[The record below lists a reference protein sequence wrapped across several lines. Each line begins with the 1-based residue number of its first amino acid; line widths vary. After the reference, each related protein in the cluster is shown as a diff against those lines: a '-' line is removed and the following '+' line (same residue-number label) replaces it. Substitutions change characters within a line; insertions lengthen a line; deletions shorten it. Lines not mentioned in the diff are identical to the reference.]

1 MEKSYEELQEE
12 LDDLMEKI
20 DESMTM
26 TRKQQKDLD
35 KMEKA
40 MMNESKP
47 MKLESRKAEFTEKG
61 QYKTEFDEMTK
72 NALINAQKNIIVLRK
87 QTENAYQEML
97 METVRKQNFIKDKL
111 KSMKERDLTSEKLEL
126 VEESA
131 RKALEKTNE
140 EMFEFQKQHFEQR
153 ATLNNYEDSIKKYAR
168 EIGVEKELNEIN
180 PKQVIEEFNE
190 AKNKAEKPEQDKPE
204 QDKPEQDKPEQD
216 KPEQDKPEQDKPE
229 QDKPE
234 QDKPEQD
241 KPEQD
246 KPEQDKP
253 EQDKPEQDKPEQDKP
268 EQDKPEQDKP
278 ETEKPASGNPVPGTP
293 TPGNSGPN
301 GIEEIVLE
309 NNAEEFSRN
318 CSLEEFKKEIFE
330 DVDFVKAIFETAPQ
344 EKKDAIIKGMYEHP
358 KMDRRL
364 LYRITHDKNATPEKF
379 KAYTD
384 IVATN
389 GELKRFSE
397 KEVEELNKQL
407 PLVTYDLK
415 KRNGVKFAERYDN
428 YQDALKTQELFEK
441 MGFEDKVEVK
451 VGWLDKALFGLK
463 TKWDKF
469 IENRDKDLLLTDGS
483 ERENTEPENTETSSL
498 RDEIKVKA
506 NPEPQKSEPAP
517 VEAKEQEN
525 EER

>member
-72 NALINAQKNIIVLRK
+72 NALINAQKNIIVLRE
-87 QTENAYQEML
+87 QTEKAYQDML
-97 METVRKQNFIKDKL
+97 MKTVRKQKAIEEKL
-111 KSMKERDLTSEKLEL
+111 ESMRDRDLTPEKLEL
-126 VEESA
+126 VENSA
-131 RKALEKTNE
+131 RKAREAVNT
-140 EMFEFQKQHFEQR
+140 EMFEFQKKHFEQR
-153 ATLNNYEDSIKKYAR
+153 ATLDNYEYSIKKYAL
-168 EIGVEKELNEIN
+168 ELGVEKELNEIN

-190 AKNKAEKPEQDKPE
+190 TKSKAEKAEPEKPEQDKPE
-204 QDKPEQDKPEQD
+204 QDKPEQDKPEQN
-216 KPEQDKPEQDKPE
+216 
-229 QDKPE
+229 
-234 QDKPEQD
+234 
-241 KPEQD
+241 
-246 KPEQDKP
+246 
-253 EQDKPEQDKPEQDKP
+253 KPEQDKPEQDKP

-278 ETEKPASGNPVPGTP
+278 ETEKPASGNPVPGAP
-293 TPGNSGPN
+293 TPGKTGAN

-330 DVDFVKAIFETAPQ
+330 DVDFVKAIFETEEATPE
-344 EKKDAIIKGMYEHP
+344 EKDEVIEAMYEHP

-364 LYRITHDKNATPEKF
+364 LYKLTHDKNANPKQL
-379 KAYTD
+379 KAYLD
-384 IVATN
+384 MVSSN
-389 GELKRFSE
+389 GELKHFSD
-397 KEVEELNKQL
+397 KEVEEIRKQL
-407 PLVTYDLK
+407 PIVVYDLK
-415 KRNGVKFAERYDN
+415 KRNHVKFSERYDN

-441 MGFEDKVEVK
+441 MGFEDKVEVN
-451 VGWLDKALFGLK
+451 VGWFDKALFGLK
-463 TKWDKF
+463 TKWDRF
-469 IENRDKDLLLTDGS
+469 IENRDKNLLLSDGS
-483 ERENTEPENTETSSL
+483 EKENTEPENTETSSL

>member
-47 MKLESRKAEFTEKG
+47 MKLESRKVEFTEKG

-72 NALINAQKNIIVLRK
+72 NALINAQKNIIVLRE
-87 QTENAYQEML
+87 QTEKAYQDML
-97 METVRKQNFIKDKL
+97 MKTVRKQKAIEEKL
-111 KSMKERDLTSEKLEL
+111 ESMRDRDLTPEKLEL
-126 VEESA
+126 VENSA
-131 RKALEKTNE
+131 RKAREAVNT
-140 EMFEFQKQHFEQR
+140 EMFEFQKKHFEQR
-153 ATLNNYEDSIKKYAR
+153 ATLDNYEDSIKKYAL
-168 EIGVEKELNEIN
+168 ELGVEKELNEIN

-190 AKNKAEKPEQDKPE
+190 TKNKDEKPETEKT
-204 QDKPEQDKPEQD
+204 
-216 KPEQDKPEQDKPE
+216 
-229 QDKPE
+229 
-234 QDKPEQD
+234 
-241 KPEQD
+241 
-246 KPEQDKP
+246 
-253 EQDKPEQDKPEQDKP
+253 

-278 ETEKPASGNPVPGTP
+278 ETEKPASGNPVPGAP
-293 TPGNSGPN
+293 TPGKTGANE
-301 GIEEIVLE
+301 IEEIVLE

-330 DVDFVKAIFETAPQ
+330 DVDFVKAIFETEEATPE
-344 EKKDAIIKGMYEHP
+344 EKDEVIEAMYEHP

-364 LYRITHDKNATPEKF
+364 LYKLTHDKNANPKQL
-379 KAYTD
+379 KAYLD
-384 IVATN
+384 MVSSN
-389 GELKRFSE
+389 GELKHFSD
-397 KEVEELNKQL
+397 KEVEEIRKQL
-407 PLVTYDLK
+407 PIVVYDLK
-415 KRNGVKFAERYDN
+415 KRNHVKFSERYDN

-441 MGFEDKVEVK
+441 MGFEDKVEVN
-451 VGWLDKALFGLK
+451 VGWFDKALFGLK
-463 TKWDKF
+463 TKWDRF
-469 IENRDKDLLLTDGS
+469 IENRDKNLLLSDGS
-483 ERENTEPENTETSSL
+483 EKENTEPENTETSSL

>member
-47 MKLESRKAEFTEKG
+47 MKLESRKVEFTEKG

-72 NALINAQKNIIVLRK
+72 NALINAQKNIIVLRE
-87 QTENAYQEML
+87 QTEKAYQDML
-97 METVRKQNFIKDKL
+97 MKTVRKQKAIEEKL
-111 KSMKERDLTSEKLEL
+111 ESMRDRDLTPEKLEL
-126 VEESA
+126 VENSA
-131 RKALEKTNE
+131 RKAREAVNT
-140 EMFEFQKQHFEQR
+140 EMFEFQKKHFEQR
-153 ATLNNYEDSIKKYAR
+153 ATLDNYEDSIKKYAL
-168 EIGVEKELNEIN
+168 ELGVEKELNEIN

-190 AKNKAEKPEQDKPE
+190 TKNKAEKPETEKAETEKTEQDKPE

-216 KPEQDKPEQDKPE
+216 KPEQDKPEQN
-229 QDKPE
+229 
-234 QDKPEQD
+234 
-241 KPEQD
+241 
-246 KPEQDKP
+246 
-253 EQDKPEQDKPEQDKP
+253 KP

-278 ETEKPASGNPVPGTP
+278 ETEKPASGNPVPGAP
-293 TPGNSGPN
+293 TPGKTGANE
-301 GIEEIVLE
+301 IEEIVLE
-309 NNAEEFSRN
+309 NNA
-318 CSLEEFKKEIFE
+318 EEFKKEIFE
-330 DVDFVKAIFETAPQ
+330 DVDFVKAIFETEEATPE
-344 EKKDAIIKGMYEHP
+344 EKDEVIEAMYEHP

-364 LYRITHDKNATPEKF
+364 LYKLTHDKNANPKQL
-379 KAYTD
+379 KAYLD
-384 IVATN
+384 MVSSN
-389 GELKRFSE
+389 GELKHFSD
-397 KEVEELNKQL
+397 KEVEEIRKQL
-407 PLVTYDLK
+407 PIVVYDLK
-415 KRNGVKFAERYDN
+415 KRNHVKFSERYDN

-441 MGFEDKVEVK
+441 MGFEDKVEVN
-451 VGWLDKALFGLK
+451 VGWFDKALFGLK
-463 TKWDKF
+463 TKWDRF
-469 IENRDKDLLLTDGS
+469 IENRDKNLLLSDGS
-483 ERENTEPENTETSSL
+483 EKENTEPENTETSSL

>member
-72 NALINAQKNIIVLRK
+72 NALINAQKNIIVLRE
-87 QTENAYQEML
+87 QTEKAYQDML
-97 METVRKQNFIKDKL
+97 MKTVRKQKAIEEKL
-111 KSMKERDLTSEKLEL
+111 ESMRDRDLTPEKLEL
-126 VEESA
+126 VENSA
-131 RKALEKTNE
+131 RKAREAVNT
-140 EMFEFQKQHFEQR
+140 EMFEFQKKHFEQR
-153 ATLNNYEDSIKKYAR
+153 ATLDNYEDSIKKYAL
-168 EIGVEKELNEIN
+168 ELGVEKELNEIN

-190 AKNKAEKPEQDKPE
+190 TKNKAEKPETEKAETAKTEQDKPE
-204 QDKPEQDKPEQD
+204 QDKPEQDKPEQN
-216 KPEQDKPEQDKPE
+216 
-229 QDKPE
+229 
-234 QDKPEQD
+234 
-241 KPEQD
+241 
-246 KPEQDKP
+246 
-253 EQDKPEQDKPEQDKP
+253 
-268 EQDKPEQDKP
+268 KPEQDKP
-278 ETEKPASGNPVPGTP
+278 ETEKPASGNPVPGAP
-293 TPGNSGPN
+293 TPGKTEAN

-330 DVDFVKAIFETAPQ
+330 DVDFVKAIFETEEATPE
-344 EKKDAIIKGMYEHP
+344 EKDEVIEAMYEHP

-364 LYRITHDKNATPEKF
+364 LYKLTHDKNANPKQL
-379 KAYTD
+379 KAYLD
-384 IVATN
+384 MVSSN
-389 GELKRFSE
+389 GELKRFSD
-397 KEVEELNKQL
+397 KEVEEIRKQL
-407 PLVTYDLK
+407 PIVVYDLK
-415 KRNGVKFAERYDN
+415 KRNHVKFSERYDN

-441 MGFEDKVEVK
+441 MGFEDKVEVN
-451 VGWLDKALFGLK
+451 VGWFDKALFGLK
-463 TKWDKF
+463 TKWDRF
-469 IENRDKDLLLTDGS
+469 IENRDKNLLLSDGS
-483 ERENTEPENTETSSL
+483 EKENTAPENTETSSL

>member
-40 MMNESKP
+40 MMNEAKP
-47 MKLESRKAEFTEKG
+47 MKLESKKAEFTEKG

-72 NALINAQKNIIVLRK
+72 NALINAQKNIIVLRE
-87 QTENAYQEML
+87 QTEKAYQDML
-97 METVRKQNFIKDKL
+97 MKTVRKQKAIEEKL
-111 KSMKERDLTSEKLEL
+111 ESMRDRDLTPEKLEL
-126 VEESA
+126 VENSA
-131 RKALEKTNE
+131 RKAREAVNT
-140 EMFEFQKQHFEQR
+140 EMFEFQKKHFEQR
-153 ATLNNYEDSIKKYAR
+153 ATLDNYEDSIKKYAL
-168 EIGVEKELNEIN
+168 ELGVEKELNEIN

-190 AKNKAEKPEQDKPE
+190 TKNKAEKPETEKAE
-204 QDKPEQDKPEQD
+204 TAKT
-216 KPEQDKPEQDKPE
+216 
-229 QDKPE
+229 
-234 QDKPEQD
+234 
-241 KPEQD
+241 
-246 KPEQDKP
+246 EQDKP

-278 ETEKPASGNPVPGTP
+278 ETEKPASGNPVPGAP
-293 TPGNSGPN
+293 TPGKTGAN

-330 DVDFVKAIFETAPQ
+330 DVDFVKAIFETEEATPE
-344 EKKDAIIKGMYEHP
+344 EKDEVIEAMYEHP

-364 LYRITHDKNATPEKF
+364 LYKLTHDKNANPKQL
-379 KAYTD
+379 KAYLD
-384 IVATN
+384 MVSSN
-389 GELKRFSE
+389 GELKRFSD
-397 KEVEELNKQL
+397 KEVEEIRKQL
-407 PLVTYDLK
+407 PIVVYNLK
-415 KRNGVKFAERYDN
+415 KRNHVKFSERYDN

-441 MGFEDKVEVK
+441 MGFEDKVEVN
-451 VGWLDKALFGLK
+451 VGWFDKALFGLK
-463 TKWDKF
+463 TKWDRF
-469 IENRDKDLLLTDGS
+469 IENRDKNLLLSDGS
-483 ERENTEPENTETSSL
+483 EKENTEPENTETSSL

>member
-72 NALINAQKNIIVLRK
+72 NALINAQKNIMVLRE
-87 QTENAYQEML
+87 QTEKAYQDML
-97 METVRKQNFIKDKL
+97 MKTVRKQKAIEEKL
-111 KSMKERDLTSEKLEL
+111 ESMRDRDLTPEKLEL
-126 VEESA
+126 VENSA
-131 RKALEKTNE
+131 RKAREAVNT
-140 EMFEFQKQHFEQR
+140 EMFEFQKKHFEQR
-153 ATLNNYEDSIKKYAR
+153 ATLDNYEDSIKKYAL
-168 EIGVEKELNEIN
+168 ELGVEKELNEIN

-190 AKNKAEKPEQDKPE
+190 TKNKAEKPETEKAETAKTEQDKPE
-204 QDKPEQDKPEQD
+204 QDKPEQN
-216 KPEQDKPEQDKPE
+216 
-229 QDKPE
+229 
-234 QDKPEQD
+234 
-241 KPEQD
+241 
-246 KPEQDKP
+246 
-253 EQDKPEQDKPEQDKP
+253 KPEQDKPEQDKP

-278 ETEKPASGNPVPGTP
+278 ETEKPASGNPVPGAP
-293 TPGNSGPN
+293 TPGKTGAN

-330 DVDFVKAIFETAPQ
+330 DVDFVKAIFETEEATPE
-344 EKKDAIIKGMYEHP
+344 EKDEVIEAMYEHP

-364 LYRITHDKNATPEKF
+364 LYKLTHDKNANPKQL
-379 KAYTD
+379 KAYLD
-384 IVATN
+384 MVSSN
-389 GELKRFSE
+389 GELKHFSD
-397 KEVEELNKQL
+397 KEVEEIRKQL
-407 PLVTYDLK
+407 PIVVYDLK
-415 KRNGVKFAERYDN
+415 KRNHVKFSERYDN

-441 MGFEDKVEVK
+441 MGFEDKVEVN
-451 VGWLDKALFGLK
+451 VGWFDKALFGLK
-463 TKWDKF
+463 TKWDRF
-469 IENRDKDLLLTDGS
+469 IENRDKNLLLSDGS
-483 ERENTEPENTETSSL
+483 EKENTEPENTETSSL

>member
-40 MMNESKP
+40 KMNESKP
-47 MKLESRKAEFTEKG
+47 MKLESRKVEFTEKG

-72 NALINAQKNIIVLRK
+72 NALINAQKNIIVLRE
-87 QTENAYQEML
+87 QTEKAYQDML
-97 METVRKQNFIKDKL
+97 MKTVRKQKAIEEKL
-111 KSMKERDLTSEKLEL
+111 ESMRDRDLTPEKLEL
-126 VEESA
+126 VENSA
-131 RKALEKTNE
+131 RKAREAVNT
-140 EMFEFQKQHFEQR
+140 EMFEFQKKHFEQR
-153 ATLNNYEDSIKKYAR
+153 ATLDNYEDSIKKYAL
-168 EIGVEKELNEIN
+168 ELGVEKELNEIN

-190 AKNKAEKPEQDKPE
+190 TKNKAEKPETEKAETEKTEQDKPE

-216 KPEQDKPEQDKPE
+216 KPEQN
-229 QDKPE
+229 
-234 QDKPEQD
+234 
-241 KPEQD
+241 
-246 KPEQDKP
+246 
-253 EQDKPEQDKPEQDKP
+253 KP

-278 ETEKPASGNPVPGTP
+278 ETEKPASGNPVPGAP
-293 TPGNSGPN
+293 TPGKTGANE
-301 GIEEIVLE
+301 IEEIVLE

-330 DVDFVKAIFETAPQ
+330 DVDFVKAIFETEEATPE
-344 EKKDAIIKGMYEHP
+344 EKDEVIEAMYEHP

-364 LYRITHDKNATPEKF
+364 LYKLTHDKNANPKQL
-379 KAYTD
+379 KAYLD
-384 IVATN
+384 MVSSN
-389 GELKRFSE
+389 GELKHFSD
-397 KEVEELNKQL
+397 KEVEEIRKQL
-407 PLVTYDLK
+407 PIVVYDLK
-415 KRNGVKFAERYDN
+415 RRNHVKFSERYDN

-441 MGFEDKVEVK
+441 MGFEDKVEVN
-451 VGWLDKALFGLK
+451 VGWFDKALFGLK
-463 TKWDKF
+463 TKWDRF
-469 IENRDKDLLLTDGS
+469 IENRDKNLLLSDGS
-483 ERENTEPENTETSSL
+483 EKENTEPENTETSSL

>member
-72 NALINAQKNIIVLRK
+72 NALINAQKNIIVLRE
-87 QTENAYQEML
+87 QTEKAYQDML
-97 METVRKQNFIKDKL
+97 MKTVRKQKAIEEKL
-111 KSMKERDLTSEKLEL
+111 ESMRDRDLTPEKLEL
-126 VEESA
+126 VENSA
-131 RKALEKTNE
+131 RKAREAVNT
-140 EMFEFQKQHFEQR
+140 EMFEFQKKHFEQR
-153 ATLNNYEDSIKKYAR
+153 ATLDNYEDSIKKYAL
-168 EIGVEKELNEIN
+168 ELGVEKELNEIN

-190 AKNKAEKPEQDKPE
+190 TKNKAEKAEPEKPEQDKPE
-204 QDKPEQDKPEQD
+204 QN
-216 KPEQDKPEQDKPE
+216 
-229 QDKPE
+229 
-234 QDKPEQD
+234 
-241 KPEQD
+241 
-246 KPEQDKP
+246 KP

-278 ETEKPASGNPVPGTP
+278 ETEKPETEKPASGNPVPGAP
-293 TPGNSGPN
+293 TPGKTGAN

-330 DVDFVKAIFETAPQ
+330 DVDFVKAIFETEEATPE
-344 EKKDAIIKGMYEHP
+344 EKDEVIEAMYEHP

-364 LYRITHDKNATPEKF
+364 LYKLTHDKNANPKQL
-379 KAYTD
+379 KAYLD
-384 IVATN
+384 MVSSN
-389 GELKRFSE
+389 GELKHFSD
-397 KEVEELNKQL
+397 KEVEEIRKQL
-407 PLVTYDLK
+407 PIVVYDLK
-415 KRNGVKFAERYDN
+415 KRNHVKFSERYDN

-441 MGFEDKVEVK
+441 MGFEDKVEVN
-451 VGWLDKALFGLK
+451 VGWFDKALFGLK
-463 TKWDKF
+463 TKWDRF
-469 IENRDKDLLLTDGS
+469 IENRDKNLLLSDGS
-483 ERENTEPENTETSSL
+483 EKENTEPENTETSSL

>member
-111 KSMKERDLTSEKLEL
+111 KSMKKRDLTSEKLEL

-140 EMFEFQKQHFEQR
+140 EMFEFQKKHFEQR
-153 ATLNNYEDSIKKYAR
+153 ATLDNYEDSIKKYAR

-234 QDKPEQD
+234 T
-241 KPEQD
+241 
-246 KPEQDKP
+246 
-253 EQDKPEQDKPEQDKP
+253 DKP

-278 ETEKPASGNPVPGTP
+278 ETEKPASGNPVPGAP
-293 TPGNSGPN
+293 TPGNSGSN
-301 GIEEIVLE
+301 RIEEIVLE
-309 NNAEEFSRN
+309 NNAKEFSRN
-318 CSLEEFKKEIFE
+318 CTLEEFKKEIFE
-330 DVDFVKAIFETAPQ
+330 NVGFVKAIFEEVSQ
-344 EKKDAIIKGMYEHP
+344 EKRDKVIKDMYEHP

-364 LYRITHDKNATPEKF
+364 LYKLTHDKNATPEKF

-389 GELKRFSE
+389 GELKRFTDE
-397 KEVEELNKQL
+397 DVEAMRKQL
-407 PLVTYDLK
+407 PKVVYDLK
-415 KRNGVKFAERYDN
+415 KRNHVKFSERYDN

-441 MGFEDKVEVK
+441 MGFEDKVEVN
-451 VGWLDKALFGLK
+451 VGWFDKALFGLK
-463 TKWDKF
+463 TKWDRF
-469 IENRDKDLLLTDGS
+469 IENRDKNLLLSDGS
-483 ERENTEPENTETSSL
+483 EKENTEPENTETSSL

>member
-72 NALINAQKNIIVLRK
+72 NALINAQKNIIVLRE
-87 QTENAYQEML
+87 QTEKAYQDML
-97 METVRKQNFIKDKL
+97 MKTVRKQKAIEEKL
-111 KSMKERDLTSEKLEL
+111 ESMRDRDLTPEKLEL
-126 VEESA
+126 VENSA
-131 RKALEKTNE
+131 RKAREAVNT
-140 EMFEFQKQHFEQR
+140 EMFEFQKKHFEQR
-153 ATLNNYEDSIKKYAR
+153 ATLDNYEDSIKKYAL
-168 EIGVEKELNEIN
+168 ELGVEKELNEIN

-190 AKNKAEKPEQDKPE
+190 TKNKAEKPETEKAETAKPE
-204 QDKPEQDKPEQD
+204 QDKPEAEKPA
-216 KPEQDKPEQDKPE
+216 P
-229 QDKPE
+229 
-234 QDKPEQD
+234 
-241 KPEQD
+241 
-246 KPEQDKP
+246 
-253 EQDKPEQDKPEQDKP
+253 
-268 EQDKPEQDKP
+268 
-278 ETEKPASGNPVPGTP
+278 EKPASGNPAPGNPAPGNPVPGNP
-293 TPGNSGPN
+293 APGNPAPGNPEPGNPEPGNPGAN

-330 DVDFVKAIFETAPQ
+330 DVDFVKAIFETEEATPE
-344 EKKDAIIKGMYEHP
+344 EKDEVIEAMYEHP

-364 LYRITHDKNATPEKF
+364 LYKLTHDKNANPKQL
-379 KAYTD
+379 KAYLD
-384 IVATN
+384 MVSSN
-389 GELKRFSE
+389 GELKRFSD
-397 KEVEELNKQL
+397 KEVEEIRKQL
-407 PLVTYDLK
+407 PIVVYDLK
-415 KRNGVKFAERYDN
+415 KRNHVKFSERYDN

-441 MGFEDKVEVK
+441 MGFEDKVEVN
-451 VGWLDKALFGLK
+451 VGWFDKALFGLK
-463 TKWDKF
+463 TKWDRF
-469 IENRDKDLLLTDGS
+469 IENRDKNLLLSDGS
-483 ERENTEPENTETSSL
+483 EKENTEPENTETSSL

>member
-72 NALINAQKNIIVLRK
+72 NALINAQKNIIVLRE
-87 QTENAYQEML
+87 QTEKAYQDML
-97 METVRKQNFIKDKL
+97 MKTVRKQKAIEEKL
-111 KSMKERDLTSEKLEL
+111 ESMRDRDLTPEKLEL
-126 VEESA
+126 VENSA
-131 RKALEKTNE
+131 RKAREAVNT
-140 EMFEFQKQHFEQR
+140 EMFEFQKKHFEQR
-153 ATLNNYEDSIKKYAR
+153 ATLDNYEDSIKKYAL
-168 EIGVEKELNEIN
+168 ELGVEKELNEIN

-190 AKNKAEKPEQDKPE
+190 TKNKAEKAEPEKPEQDKPE

-216 KPEQDKPEQDKPE
+216 KPEQDKPEQN
-229 QDKPE
+229 
-234 QDKPEQD
+234 
-241 KPEQD
+241 
-246 KPEQDKP
+246 
-253 EQDKPEQDKPEQDKP
+253 KP

-278 ETEKPASGNPVPGTP
+278 ETEKPASGNPVPGAP
-293 TPGNSGPN
+293 TPGKTGAN

-330 DVDFVKAIFETAPQ
+330 DVDFVKAIFETEEATPE
-344 EKKDAIIKGMYEHP
+344 EKDEVIEAMYEHP

-364 LYRITHDKNATPEKF
+364 LYKLTHDKNANPKQL
-379 KAYTD
+379 KAYLD
-384 IVATN
+384 MVSSN
-389 GELKRFSE
+389 GELKRFSD
-397 KEVEELNKQL
+397 KEVEEIRKQL
-407 PLVTYDLK
+407 PIVVYDLK
-415 KRNGVKFAERYDN
+415 KRNHVKFSERYDN

-441 MGFEDKVEVK
+441 MGFEDKVEVN
-451 VGWLDKALFGLK
+451 VGWFDKALFGLK
-463 TKWDKF
+463 TKWDRF
-469 IENRDKDLLLTDGS
+469 IENRDKNLLLSDGS
-483 ERENTEPENTETSSL
+483 EKENTAPENTETSSL
-498 RDEIKVKA
+498 RDKVKVKT
-506 NPEPQKSEPAP
+506 NPEPQKSEQAP
-517 VEAKEQEN
+517 VEAKEQKS

>member
-47 MKLESRKAEFTEKG
+47 MKLESRKVEFTEKG

-72 NALINAQKNIIVLRK
+72 NALINAQKNIIVLRE
-87 QTENAYQEML
+87 QTEKAYQDML
-97 METVRKQNFIKDKL
+97 MKTVRKQKAIEEKL
-111 KSMKERDLTSEKLEL
+111 ESMRDRDLTPEKLEL
-126 VEESA
+126 VENSA
-131 RKALEKTNE
+131 RKAREAVNT
-140 EMFEFQKQHFEQR
+140 EMFEFQKKHFEQR
-153 ATLNNYEDSIKKYAR
+153 ATLDNYEDSIKKYAL
-168 EIGVEKELNEIN
+168 ELGVEKELNEIN

-190 AKNKAEKPEQDKPE
+190 TKNKAEKPETEKAETEKTEQDKPE
-204 QDKPEQDKPEQD
+204 QDKPEQDKPEQN
-216 KPEQDKPEQDKPE
+216 
-229 QDKPE
+229 
-234 QDKPEQD
+234 
-241 KPEQD
+241 
-246 KPEQDKP
+246 
-253 EQDKPEQDKPEQDKP
+253 KPEQDKP

-278 ETEKPASGNPVPGTP
+278 ETEKPASENPVPGAP
-293 TPGNSGPN
+293 TPGKTGAN

-330 DVDFVKAIFETAPQ
+330 DVDFVKAIFETEEATPE
-344 EKKDAIIKGMYEHP
+344 EKDEVIEAMYEHP

-364 LYRITHDKNATPEKF
+364 LYKLTHDKNANPKQL
-379 KAYTD
+379 KAYLD
-384 IVATN
+384 MVSSN
-389 GELKRFSE
+389 GELKHFSD
-397 KEVEELNKQL
+397 KEVEEIRKQL
-407 PLVTYDLK
+407 PIVVYDLK
-415 KRNGVKFAERYDN
+415 KRNHVKFSERYDN

-441 MGFEDKVEVK
+441 MGFEDKVEVN
-451 VGWLDKALFGLK
+451 VGWFDKALFGLK
-463 TKWDKF
+463 TKWDRF
-469 IENRDKDLLLTDGS
+469 IENRDKNLLLSDGS
-483 ERENTEPENTETSSL
+483 EKENTEPENTETSSL

>member
-72 NALINAQKNIIVLRK
+72 NALINAQKNIIVLRE
-87 QTENAYQEML
+87 QTEKAYQDML
-97 METVRKQNFIKDKL
+97 MKTVRKQKAIEEKL
-111 KSMKERDLTSEKLEL
+111 ESMRDRDLTPEKLEL
-126 VEESA
+126 VENSA
-131 RKALEKTNE
+131 RKAREAVNT
-140 EMFEFQKQHFEQR
+140 EMFEFQKKHFEQR
-153 ATLNNYEDSIKKYAR
+153 ATLDNYEDSIKKYAL
-168 EIGVEKELNEIN
+168 ELGVEKELNEIN

-190 AKNKAEKPEQDKPE
+190 TKNKAEKPETEKAETEKTEQDKPE

-216 KPEQDKPEQDKPE
+216 KPEQN
-229 QDKPE
+229 
-234 QDKPEQD
+234 
-241 KPEQD
+241 
-246 KPEQDKP
+246 
-253 EQDKPEQDKPEQDKP
+253 KP

-278 ETEKPASGNPVPGTP
+278 ETEKPASGNPVPGAP
-293 TPGNSGPN
+293 TPGKTGAN

-330 DVDFVKAIFETAPQ
+330 DVDFVKAIFETEEATPE
-344 EKKDAIIKGMYEHP
+344 EKDEVIEAMYEHP

-364 LYRITHDKNATPEKF
+364 LYKLTHDKNANPKQL
-379 KAYTD
+379 KAYLD
-384 IVATN
+384 MVSSN
-389 GELKRFSE
+389 GELKHFSD
-397 KEVEELNKQL
+397 KEVEEIRKQL
-407 PLVTYDLK
+407 PIVVYDLK
-415 KRNGVKFAERYDN
+415 KRNHVKFSERYDN

-441 MGFEDKVEVK
+441 MGFEDKVEVN
-451 VGWLDKALFGLK
+451 VGWFDKALFGLK
-463 TKWDKF
+463 TKWDRF
-469 IENRDKDLLLTDGS
+469 IENRDKNLLLSDGS
-483 ERENTEPENTETSSL
+483 EKENTEPENTETSSL

>member
-40 MMNESKP
+40 MMNEAKP
-47 MKLESRKAEFTEKG
+47 MKLESKKAEFTEKG

-72 NALINAQKNIIVLRK
+72 NALINAQKNIIVLRE
-87 QTENAYQEML
+87 QTEKAYQDML
-97 METVRKQNFIKDKL
+97 MKTVRKQKAIEEKL
-111 KSMKERDLTSEKLEL
+111 ESMRDRDLTPEKLEL
-126 VEESA
+126 VENSA
-131 RKALEKTNE
+131 RKAREAVNT
-140 EMFEFQKQHFEQR
+140 EMFEFQKKHFEQR
-153 ATLNNYEDSIKKYAR
+153 ATLDNYEDSIKKYAL
-168 EIGVEKELNEIN
+168 ELGVEKELNEIN

-190 AKNKAEKPEQDKPE
+190 TKNKAEKPETEKAE
-204 QDKPEQDKPEQD
+204 TAKT
-216 KPEQDKPEQDKPE
+216 
-229 QDKPE
+229 
-234 QDKPEQD
+234 
-241 KPEQD
+241 
-246 KPEQDKP
+246 

-278 ETEKPASGNPVPGTP
+278 ETEKPASGNPVPGAP
-293 TPGNSGPN
+293 TPGKTGAN

-330 DVDFVKAIFETAPQ
+330 DVDFVKAIFETEEATPE
-344 EKKDAIIKGMYEHP
+344 EKDEVIEAMYEHP

-364 LYRITHDKNATPEKF
+364 LYKLTHDKNANPKQL
-379 KAYTD
+379 KAYLD
-384 IVATN
+384 MVSSN
-389 GELKRFSE
+389 GELKRFSD
-397 KEVEELNKQL
+397 KEVEEIRKQL
-407 PLVTYDLK
+407 PIVVYDLK
-415 KRNGVKFAERYDN
+415 KRNHVKFSERYDN

-441 MGFEDKVEVK
+441 MGFEDKVEVN
-451 VGWLDKALFGLK
+451 VGWFDKALFGLK
-463 TKWDKF
+463 TKWDRF
-469 IENRDKDLLLTDGS
+469 IENRDKNLLLSDGS
-483 ERENTEPENTETSSL
+483 EKENTAPENTETSSL
-498 RDEIKVKA
+498 RDKVKVKT

-517 VEAKEQEN
+517 VEAKEQKS

>member
-72 NALINAQKNIIVLRK
+72 NALINAQKNIIVLRE
-87 QTENAYQEML
+87 QTEKAYQDML
-97 METVRKQNFIKDKL
+97 MKTVRKQKAIEEKL
-111 KSMKERDLTSEKLEL
+111 ESMRDRDLTPEKLEL
-126 VEESA
+126 VENSA
-131 RKALEKTNE
+131 RKAREAVNT
-140 EMFEFQKQHFEQR
+140 EMFEFQKKHFEQR
-153 ATLNNYEDSIKKYAR
+153 ATLDNYEDSIKKYAL
-168 EIGVEKELNEIN
+168 ELGVEKELNEIN

-190 AKNKAEKPEQDKPE
+190 TKNKAEKPETEKTEQDKPE

-216 KPEQDKPEQDKPE
+216 KPEQDKPK
-229 QDKPE
+229 
-234 QDKPEQD
+234 
-241 KPEQD
+241 
-246 KPEQDKP
+246 
-253 EQDKPEQDKPEQDKP
+253 
-268 EQDKPEQDKP
+268 QDKPEQDKP
-278 ETEKPASGNPVPGTP
+278 ETEKPASGNPVPGAP
-293 TPGNSGPN
+293 TQGKTGANE
-301 GIEEIVLE
+301 IEEIVLE

-330 DVDFVKAIFETAPQ
+330 DVDFVKAIFETEEATPE
-344 EKKDAIIKGMYEHP
+344 EKDEVIEAMYEHP

-364 LYRITHDKNATPEKF
+364 LYKLTHDKNANPKQL
-379 KAYTD
+379 KAYLD
-384 IVATN
+384 MVSSN
-389 GELKRFSE
+389 GELKHFSD
-397 KEVEELNKQL
+397 KEVEEIRKQL
-407 PLVTYDLK
+407 PIVVYDLK
-415 KRNGVKFAERYDN
+415 KRNHVKFSERYDN

-441 MGFEDKVEVK
+441 MGFEDKVEVN
-451 VGWLDKALFGLK
+451 VGWFDKALFGLK
-463 TKWDKF
+463 TKWDRF
-469 IENRDKDLLLTDGS
+469 IENRDKNLLLSDGS
-483 ERENTEPENTETSSL
+483 EKENTEPENTETSSL

>member
-72 NALINAQKNIIVLRK
+72 NALINAQKNIIVLRE
-87 QTENAYQEML
+87 QTEKAYQDML
-97 METVRKQNFIKDKL
+97 MKTVRKQKAIEEKL
-111 KSMKERDLTSEKLEL
+111 ESMRDRDLTPEKLEL
-126 VEESA
+126 VENSA
-131 RKALEKTNE
+131 RKAREAVNT
-140 EMFEFQKQHFEQR
+140 EMFEFQKKHFEQR
-153 ATLNNYEDSIKKYAR
+153 ATLDNYEDSIKKYSL
-168 EIGVEKELNEIN
+168 ELGVEKELNEIN

-190 AKNKAEKPEQDKPE
+190 TKNKAEKPETEKTEQDKPE

-216 KPEQDKPEQDKPE
+216 KPEQDKPK
-229 QDKPE
+229 
-234 QDKPEQD
+234 
-241 KPEQD
+241 
-246 KPEQDKP
+246 
-253 EQDKPEQDKPEQDKP
+253 
-268 EQDKPEQDKP
+268 QDKPEQDKP
-278 ETEKPASGNPVPGTP
+278 ETEKPASGNPVPGAP
-293 TPGNSGPN
+293 TPGKTGANE
-301 GIEEIVLE
+301 IEEIVLE

-330 DVDFVKAIFETAPQ
+330 DVDFVKAIFETEEATPE
-344 EKKDAIIKGMYEHP
+344 EKDEVIEAMYEHP

-364 LYRITHDKNATPEKF
+364 LYKLTHDKNANPKQL
-379 KAYTD
+379 KAYLD
-384 IVATN
+384 MVSSN
-389 GELKRFSE
+389 GELKHFSD
-397 KEVEELNKQL
+397 KEVEEIRKQL
-407 PLVTYDLK
+407 PIVVYDLK
-415 KRNGVKFAERYDN
+415 KRNHVKFSERYDN

-441 MGFEDKVEVK
+441 MGFEDKVEVN
-451 VGWLDKALFGLK
+451 VGWFDKALFGLK
-463 TKWDKF
+463 TKWDRF
-469 IENRDKDLLLTDGS
+469 IENRDKNLLLSDGS
-483 ERENTEPENTETSSL
+483 EKENTEPENTETSSL

>member
-72 NALINAQKNIIVLRK
+72 NALINAQKNIIVLRE
-87 QTENAYQEML
+87 QTEKAYQDML
-97 METVRKQNFIKDKL
+97 MKTVRKQKAIEEKL
-111 KSMKERDLTSEKLEL
+111 ESMRDRDLTPEKLEL
-126 VEESA
+126 VENSA
-131 RKALEKTNE
+131 RKAREAVNT
-140 EMFEFQKQHFEQR
+140 EMFEFQKKHFEQR
-153 ATLNNYEDSIKKYAR
+153 ATLDNYEDSIKKYAL
-168 EIGVEKELNEIN
+168 ELGVEKELNEIN

-190 AKNKAEKPEQDKPE
+190 TKNKAEKPETEKAETAKTEQDKPE

-216 KPEQDKPEQDKPE
+216 KPEQN
-229 QDKPE
+229 
-234 QDKPEQD
+234 
-241 KPEQD
+241 
-246 KPEQDKP
+246 
-253 EQDKPEQDKPEQDKP
+253 
-268 EQDKPEQDKP
+268 KPEQDKP
-278 ETEKPASGNPVPGTP
+278 ETEKPASGNPVPGAPVPGAP
-293 TPGNSGPN
+293 TPGKTGAN

-330 DVDFVKAIFETAPQ
+330 DVDFVKAIFETEEATPE
-344 EKKDAIIKGMYEHP
+344 EKDEVIEAMYEHP

-364 LYRITHDKNATPEKF
+364 LYKLTHDKNANPKQL
-379 KAYTD
+379 KAYLD
-384 IVATN
+384 MVSSN
-389 GELKRFSE
+389 GELKRFSD
-397 KEVEELNKQL
+397 KEVEEIRKQL
-407 PLVTYDLK
+407 PIVVYDLK
-415 KRNGVKFAERYDN
+415 KRNHVKFSERYDN

-441 MGFEDKVEVK
+441 MGFEDKVEVN
-451 VGWLDKALFGLK
+451 VGWFDKALFGLK
-463 TKWDKF
+463 TKWDRF
-469 IENRDKDLLLTDGS
+469 IENRDKNLLLSDGS
-483 ERENTEPENTETSSL
+483 EKENTAPENTETSSL
-498 RDEIKVKA
+498 RDKVKVKT

-517 VEAKEQEN
+517 VEAKEQKS

>member
-234 QDKPEQD
+234 
-241 KPEQD
+241 
-246 KPEQDKP
+246 
-253 EQDKPEQDKPEQDKP
+253 
-268 EQDKPEQDKP
+268 
-278 ETEKPASGNPVPGTP
+278 TEKPASGNPVPGTP
-293 TPGNSGPN
+293 TPGNSGSN

-441 MGFEDKVEVK
+441 MGFEDKVEVN

-463 TKWDKF
+463 TKWDRF

-483 ERENTEPENTETSSL
+483 EKENTEPENTETSSL

>member
-72 NALINAQKNIIVLRK
+72 NALINAQKNIIVLRE
-87 QTENAYQEML
+87 QTEKAYQDML
-97 METVRKQNFIKDKL
+97 MKTVRKQKAIEEKL
-111 KSMKERDLTSEKLEL
+111 ESMRDRDLTPEKLEL
-126 VEESA
+126 VENSA
-131 RKALEKTNE
+131 RKAREAVNT
-140 EMFEFQKQHFEQR
+140 EMFEFQKKHFEQR
-153 ATLNNYEDSIKKYAR
+153 ATLDNYEDSIKKYAL
-168 EIGVEKELNEIN
+168 ELGVEKELNEIN

-190 AKNKAEKPEQDKPE
+190 TKNKAEKPETEKTEQDKPE

-216 KPEQDKPEQDKPE
+216 KPEQDKPK
-229 QDKPE
+229 
-234 QDKPEQD
+234 
-241 KPEQD
+241 
-246 KPEQDKP
+246 
-253 EQDKPEQDKPEQDKP
+253 
-268 EQDKPEQDKP
+268 QDKPEQDKP
-278 ETEKPASGNPVPGTP
+278 ETEKPASGNPVPGAP
-293 TPGNSGPN
+293 TPGKTGANE
-301 GIEEIVLE
+301 IEEIVLE

-330 DVDFVKAIFETAPQ
+330 DVDFVKAIFETEEATPE
-344 EKKDAIIKGMYEHP
+344 EKDEVIEAMYEHP

-364 LYRITHDKNATPEKF
+364 LYKLTHDKNANPEQL
-379 KAYTD
+379 KAYLD
-384 IVATN
+384 MVSSN
-389 GELKRFSE
+389 GELKHFSD
-397 KEVEELNKQL
+397 KEVEEIRKQL
-407 PLVTYDLK
+407 PIVVYDLK
-415 KRNGVKFAERYDN
+415 KRNHVKFSERYDN

-441 MGFEDKVEVK
+441 MGFEDKVEVN
-451 VGWLDKALFGLK
+451 VGWFDKALFGLK
-463 TKWDKF
+463 TKWDRF
-469 IENRDKDLLLTDGS
+469 IENRDKNLLLSDGS
-483 ERENTEPENTETSSL
+483 EKENTEPENTETSSL

-517 VEAKEQEN
+517 VEAKEPEN
-525 EER
+525 EGR

>member
-40 MMNESKP
+40 MMNEAKP
-47 MKLESRKAEFTEKG
+47 MKLESKKAEFTEKG

-72 NALINAQKNIIVLRK
+72 NALINAQKNIIVLRE
-87 QTENAYQEML
+87 QTEKAYQDML
-97 METVRKQNFIKDKL
+97 MKTVRKQKAIEEKL
-111 KSMKERDLTSEKLEL
+111 ESMRDRDLTPEKLEL
-126 VEESA
+126 VENSA
-131 RKALEKTNE
+131 RKAREAVNT
-140 EMFEFQKQHFEQR
+140 EMFEFQKKHFEQR
-153 ATLNNYEDSIKKYAR
+153 ATLDNYEDSIKKYAL
-168 EIGVEKELNEIN
+168 ELGVEKELNEIN

-190 AKNKAEKPEQDKPE
+190 TKNKAEKPETEKAETAKTEQDKPE

-229 QDKPE
+229 QN
-234 QDKPEQD
+234 
-241 KPEQD
+241 
-246 KPEQDKP
+246 
-253 EQDKPEQDKPEQDKP
+253 
-268 EQDKPEQDKP
+268 KPEQDKP
-278 ETEKPASGNPVPGTP
+278 ETEKPASGNPVPGAP
-293 TPGNSGPN
+293 TPGKTGAN

-330 DVDFVKAIFETAPQ
+330 DVDFVKAIFETEEATPE
-344 EKKDAIIKGMYEHP
+344 EKDEVIEAMYEHP

-364 LYRITHDKNATPEKF
+364 LYKLTHDKNANPKQL
-379 KAYTD
+379 KAYLD
-384 IVATN
+384 MVSSN
-389 GELKRFSE
+389 GELKRFSD
-397 KEVEELNKQL
+397 KEVEEIRKQL
-407 PLVTYDLK
+407 PIVVYDLK
-415 KRNGVKFAERYDN
+415 KRNHVKFSERYDN

-441 MGFEDKVEVK
+441 MGFEDKVEVN
-451 VGWLDKALFGLK
+451 VGWFDKALFGLK
-463 TKWDKF
+463 TKWDRF
-469 IENRDKDLLLTDGS
+469 IENRDKNLLLSDGS
-483 ERENTEPENTETSSL
+483 EKENTAPENTETSSL
-498 RDEIKVKA
+498 RDKVKVKT

-517 VEAKEQEN
+517 VEAKEQKS

>member
-40 MMNESKP
+40 MMNEAKP
-47 MKLESRKAEFTEKG
+47 MKLESKKAEFTEKG

-72 NALINAQKNIIVLRK
+72 NALINAQKNIIVLRE
-87 QTENAYQEML
+87 QTEKAYQDML
-97 METVRKQNFIKDKL
+97 MKTVRKQKAIEEKL
-111 KSMKERDLTSEKLEL
+111 ESMRDRDLTPEKLEL
-126 VEESA
+126 VENSA
-131 RKALEKTNE
+131 RKAREAVNT
-140 EMFEFQKQHFEQR
+140 EMFEFQKKHFEQR
-153 ATLNNYEDSIKKYAR
+153 ATLDNYEDSIKKYAL
-168 EIGVEKELNEIN
+168 ELGVEKELNEIN

-190 AKNKAEKPEQDKPE
+190 TKNKAEKPETEKAE
-204 QDKPEQDKPEQD
+204 TAKT
-216 KPEQDKPEQDKPE
+216 
-229 QDKPE
+229 
-234 QDKPEQD
+234 
-241 KPEQD
+241 EQD

-278 ETEKPASGNPVPGTP
+278 ETEKPASGNPVPGAP
-293 TPGNSGPN
+293 TPGKTGAN

-330 DVDFVKAIFETAPQ
+330 DVDFVKAIFETEEATPE
-344 EKKDAIIKGMYEHP
+344 EKDEVIEAMYEHP

-364 LYRITHDKNATPEKF
+364 LYKLTHDKNANPKQL
-379 KAYTD
+379 KAYLD
-384 IVATN
+384 MVSSN
-389 GELKRFSE
+389 GELKHFSQ
-397 KEVEELNKQL
+397 KEVEEIRKQL
-407 PLVTYDLK
+407 PIVVYDLK
-415 KRNGVKFAERYDN
+415 KRNHVKFSERYDN

-441 MGFEDKVEVK
+441 MGFEDKVEVN
-451 VGWLDKALFGLK
+451 VGWFDKALFGLK
-463 TKWDKF
+463 TKWDRF
-469 IENRDKDLLLTDGS
+469 IENRDKNLLLSDGS
-483 ERENTEPENTETSSL
+483 EKENTAPENTETSSL
-498 RDEIKVKA
+498 RDKVKVKT

-517 VEAKEQEN
+517 VEAKEQKS

>member
-234 QDKPEQD
+234 
-241 KPEQD
+241 
-246 KPEQDKP
+246 
-253 EQDKPEQDKPEQDKP
+253 
-268 EQDKPEQDKP
+268 
-278 ETEKPASGNPVPGTP
+278 TEKPASGNPVPGTP
-293 TPGNSGPN
+293 TPGNSGSN

-441 MGFEDKVEVK
+441 MGFENKVEVN
-451 VGWLDKALFGLK
+451 VGWLDKALFSLK
-463 TKWDKF
+463 TKWDRF

-483 ERENTEPENTETSSL
+483 EKENTEPENTETSSL

-506 NPEPQKSEPAP
+506 NLEPQKSEPAP

>member
-47 MKLESRKAEFTEKG
+47 MKLESRKVEFTEKG

-72 NALINAQKNIIVLRK
+72 NALINAQKNIIVLRE
-87 QTENAYQEML
+87 QTEKAYQDML
-97 METVRKQNFIKDKL
+97 MKTVRKQKAIEEKL
-111 KSMKERDLTSEKLEL
+111 ESMRDRDLTPEKLEF
-126 VEESA
+126 VENSA
-131 RKALEKTNE
+131 RKAREAVNT
-140 EMFEFQKQHFEQR
+140 EMFEFQKKHFEQR
-153 ATLNNYEDSIKKYAR
+153 ATLDNYEDSIKKYAL
-168 EIGVEKELNEIN
+168 ELGVEKELNEIN

-190 AKNKAEKPEQDKPE
+190 TKNKAEKPETEKAETEKTEQDKPE
-204 QDKPEQDKPEQD
+204 QDKPEQDKPEQN
-216 KPEQDKPEQDKPE
+216 
-229 QDKPE
+229 
-234 QDKPEQD
+234 
-241 KPEQD
+241 
-246 KPEQDKP
+246 
-253 EQDKPEQDKPEQDKP
+253 KP

-278 ETEKPASGNPVPGTP
+278 ETEKPASGNPVPGAP
-293 TPGNSGPN
+293 TPGKTEANE
-301 GIEEIVLE
+301 IEEIVLE

-330 DVDFVKAIFETAPQ
+330 DVDFVKAIFETEEATPE
-344 EKKDAIIKGMYEHP
+344 EKDEVIEAMYEHP

-364 LYRITHDKNATPEKF
+364 LYKLTHDKNANPKQL
-379 KAYTD
+379 KAYLD
-384 IVATN
+384 MVSSN
-389 GELKRFSE
+389 GELKHFSD
-397 KEVEELNKQL
+397 KEVEEIRKQL
-407 PLVTYDLK
+407 PIVVYDLK
-415 KRNGVKFAERYDN
+415 KRNHVKFSERYDN

-441 MGFEDKVEVK
+441 MGFEDKVEVN
-451 VGWLDKALFGLK
+451 VGWFDKALFGLK
-463 TKWDKF
+463 TKWDRF
-469 IENRDKDLLLTDGS
+469 IENRDKNLLLSDGS
-483 ERENTEPENTETSSL
+483 EKENTEPENTETSSL

>member
-72 NALINAQKNIIVLRK
+72 NALINAQKNIIVLRE
-87 QTENAYQEML
+87 QTEKAYQDML
-97 METVRKQNFIKDKL
+97 MKTVRKQKAIEEKL
-111 KSMKERDLTSEKLEL
+111 ESMRDRDLTPEKLEL
-126 VEESA
+126 VENSA
-131 RKALEKTNE
+131 RKAREAVNT
-140 EMFEFQKQHFEQR
+140 EMFEFQKKHFEQR
-153 ATLNNYEDSIKKYAR
+153 ATLDNYEDSIKKYAL
-168 EIGVEKELNEIN
+168 ELGVEKELNEIN

-190 AKNKAEKPEQDKPE
+190 TKNKAEKPETEKTEQDKPE

-216 KPEQDKPEQDKPE
+216 KPEQDKPK
-229 QDKPE
+229 
-234 QDKPEQD
+234 
-241 KPEQD
+241 
-246 KPEQDKP
+246 
-253 EQDKPEQDKPEQDKP
+253 
-268 EQDKPEQDKP
+268 QDKPEQDKP
-278 ETEKPASGNPVPGTP
+278 ETEKPASGNPVPGAP
-293 TPGNSGPN
+293 TPGKTGANE
-301 GIEEIVLE
+301 IEEIVLE

-330 DVDFVKAIFETAPQ
+330 DVDFVKAIFETEEATPE
-344 EKKDAIIKGMYEHP
+344 EKDEVIEAMYEHP

-364 LYRITHDKNATPEKF
+364 LYKLTHDKNANPKQL
-379 KAYTD
+379 KAYLD
-384 IVATN
+384 MVSSN
-389 GELKRFSE
+389 GELKHFSD
-397 KEVEELNKQL
+397 KEVEEIRKQL
-407 PLVTYDLK
+407 PIVVYDLK
-415 KRNGVKFAERYDN
+415 KRNHVKFSERYDN

-441 MGFEDKVEVK
+441 MGFEDKVEVN
-451 VGWLDKALFGLK
+451 VGWFDKALFGLK
-463 TKWDKF
+463 TKWDRF
-469 IENRDKDLLLTDGS
+469 IGNRDKNLLLSDGS
-483 ERENTEPENTETSSL
+483 EKENTEPENTETSSL

>member
-40 MMNESKP
+40 MMNEAKP
-47 MKLESRKAEFTEKG
+47 MKLESKKAEFTEKG

-72 NALINAQKNIIVLRK
+72 NALINAQKNIMVLRE
-87 QTENAYQEML
+87 QTEKAYQDML
-97 METVRKQNFIKDKL
+97 MKTVRKQKAIEEKL
-111 KSMKERDLTSEKLEL
+111 ESMRDRDLTPEKLEL
-126 VEESA
+126 VENSA
-131 RKALEKTNE
+131 RKAREAVNT
-140 EMFEFQKQHFEQR
+140 EMFEFQKKHFEQR
-153 ATLNNYEDSIKKYAR
+153 ATLDNYEDSIKKYAL
-168 EIGVEKELNEIN
+168 ELGVEKELNEIN
-180 PKQVIEEFNE
+180 SKQVIEEFNE
-190 AKNKAEKPEQDKPE
+190 TKNKAEKPETEKAETEKPE
-204 QDKPEQDKPEQD
+204 TE
-216 KPEQDKPEQDKPE
+216 
-229 QDKPE
+229 
-234 QDKPEQD
+234 
-241 KPEQD
+241 

-278 ETEKPASGNPVPGTP
+278 ETEKPASGNPVPGAP
-293 TPGNSGPN
+293 TPGKTGAN

-330 DVDFVKAIFETAPQ
+330 DVDFVKAIFETEEATPE
-344 EKKDAIIKGMYEHP
+344 EKDEVIEAMYEHP

-364 LYRITHDKNATPEKF
+364 LYKLTHDKNANPKQL
-379 KAYTD
+379 KAYLD
-384 IVATN
+384 MVSSN
-389 GELKRFSE
+389 GELKHFSD
-397 KEVEELNKQL
+397 KEVEEIRKQL
-407 PLVTYDLK
+407 PIVVYDLK
-415 KRNGVKFAERYDN
+415 KRNHVKFSERYDN

-441 MGFEDKVEVK
+441 MGFEDKVEVN
-451 VGWLDKALFGLK
+451 VGWFDKALFGLK
-463 TKWDKF
+463 TKWDRF
-469 IENRDKDLLLTDGS
+469 IENRDKNLLLSDGS
-483 ERENTEPENTETSSL
+483 EKENTEPENTETSSL

>member
-47 MKLESRKAEFTEKG
+47 MKLESRKVEFTEKG

-72 NALINAQKNIIVLRK
+72 NALINAQKNIIVLRE
-87 QTENAYQEML
+87 QTEKAYQDML
-97 METVRKQNFIKDKL
+97 MKTVRKQKAIEEKL
-111 KSMKERDLTSEKLEL
+111 ESMRDRDLTPEKLEL
-126 VEESA
+126 VENSA
-131 RKALEKTNE
+131 RKAREAVNT
-140 EMFEFQKQHFEQR
+140 EMFEFQKKHFEQR
-153 ATLNNYEDSIKKYAR
+153 ATLDNYEDSIKKYAL
-168 EIGVEKELNEIN
+168 ELGVEKELNKIN

-190 AKNKAEKPEQDKPE
+190 TKNKAEKTETEKAETEKTEQDKPE

-216 KPEQDKPEQDKPE
+216 KQ
-229 QDKPE
+229 
-234 QDKPEQD
+234 
-241 KPEQD
+241 
-246 KPEQDKP
+246 
-253 EQDKPEQDKPEQDKP
+253 EQDKP

-278 ETEKPASGNPVPGTP
+278 ETEKPASGNPVPGAP
-293 TPGNSGPN
+293 TPGKTGANE
-301 GIEEIVLE
+301 IEEIVLE

-330 DVDFVKAIFETAPQ
+330 DVDFVKAIFETEEATPE
-344 EKKDAIIKGMYEHP
+344 EKDEVIEAMYEHP

-364 LYRITHDKNATPEKF
+364 LYKLTHDKNANPKQL
-379 KAYTD
+379 KAYLD
-384 IVATN
+384 MVSSN
-389 GELKRFSE
+389 GELKHFSQ
-397 KEVEELNKQL
+397 KEVEEIRKQL
-407 PLVTYDLK
+407 PIVVYDLK
-415 KRNGVKFAERYDN
+415 KRNHVKFSERYDN

-441 MGFEDKVEVK
+441 MGFEDKVEVN
-451 VGWLDKALFGLK
+451 VGWFDKALFGLK
-463 TKWDKF
+463 TKWDRF
-469 IENRDKDLLLTDGS
+469 IENRDKNLLLSDGS
-483 ERENTEPENTETSSL
+483 EKENTAPENTETSSL
-498 RDEIKVKA
+498 RDKVKVKT

-517 VEAKEQEN
+517 VEAKEQKS

>member
-72 NALINAQKNIIVLRK
+72 NALINAQKNIIVLRE
-87 QTENAYQEML
+87 QTEKAYQDML
-97 METVRKQNFIKDKL
+97 MKTVRKQKAIEEKL
-111 KSMKERDLTSEKLEL
+111 ESMRDRDLTPEKLEL
-126 VEESA
+126 VENSA
-131 RKALEKTNE
+131 RKAREAVNT
-140 EMFEFQKQHFEQR
+140 EMFEFQKKHFEQR
-153 ATLNNYEDSIKKYAR
+153 ATLDNYEDSIKKYAL
-168 EIGVEKELNEIN
+168 ELGVEKELNEIN

-190 AKNKAEKPEQDKPE
+190 TKNKAEKPETEKTEQDKPE

-216 KPEQDKPEQDKPE
+216 KPEQDKPEQN
-229 QDKPE
+229 
-234 QDKPEQD
+234 
-241 KPEQD
+241 
-246 KPEQDKP
+246 
-253 EQDKPEQDKPEQDKP
+253 KP

-278 ETEKPASGNPVPGTP
+278 ETEKPASGNPVPGAP
-293 TPGNSGPN
+293 TPGKTGAN

-330 DVDFVKAIFETAPQ
+330 DVDFVKAIFETEEATPE
-344 EKKDAIIKGMYEHP
+344 EKDEVIEAMYEHP

-364 LYRITHDKNATPEKF
+364 LYKLTHDKNANPKQL
-379 KAYTD
+379 KAYLD
-384 IVATN
+384 MVSSN
-389 GELKRFSE
+389 GELKHFSD
-397 KEVEELNKQL
+397 KEVEEIRKQL
-407 PLVTYDLK
+407 PIVVYDLK
-415 KRNGVKFAERYDN
+415 KRNHVKFSERYDN

-441 MGFEDKVEVK
+441 MGFEDKVEVN
-451 VGWLDKALFGLK
+451 VGWFDKALFGLK
-463 TKWDKF
+463 TKWDRF
-469 IENRDKDLLLTDGS
+469 IENRDKNLLLSDGS
-483 ERENTEPENTETSSL
+483 EKENTEPENTETSSL

>member
-47 MKLESRKAEFTEKG
+47 MKLESRKVEFTEKG

-72 NALINAQKNIIVLRK
+72 NALINAQKNIIVLRE
-87 QTENAYQEML
+87 QTEKAYQDML
-97 METVRKQNFIKDKL
+97 MKTVRKQKAIEEKL
-111 KSMKERDLTSEKLEL
+111 ESMRDRDLTPEKLEL
-126 VEESA
+126 VENSA
-131 RKALEKTNE
+131 RKAREAVNT
-140 EMFEFQKQHFEQR
+140 EMFEFQKKHFEQR
-153 ATLNNYEDSIKKYAR
+153 ATLDNYEDSIKKYAL
-168 EIGVEKELNEIN
+168 ELGVEKELNEIN

-190 AKNKAEKPEQDKPE
+190 TKNKAEKPETEKAE
-204 QDKPEQDKPEQD
+204 TEKT
-216 KPEQDKPEQDKPE
+216 
-229 QDKPE
+229 
-234 QDKPEQD
+234 
-241 KPEQD
+241 
-246 KPEQDKP
+246 
-253 EQDKPEQDKPEQDKP
+253 EQDKP

-278 ETEKPASGNPVPGTP
+278 ETEKPASGNPVPGAP
-293 TPGNSGPN
+293 TPGKTEANE
-301 GIEEIVLE
+301 IEEIVLE

-330 DVDFVKAIFETAPQ
+330 DVDFVKAIFETEEATPE
-344 EKKDAIIKGMYEHP
+344 EKDEVIEAMYEHP

-364 LYRITHDKNATPEKF
+364 LYKLTHDKNANPKQL
-379 KAYTD
+379 KAYLD
-384 IVATN
+384 MVSSN
-389 GELKRFSE
+389 GELKHFSD
-397 KEVEELNKQL
+397 KEVEEIRKQL
-407 PLVTYDLK
+407 PIVVYDLK
-415 KRNGVKFAERYDN
+415 KRNHVKFSERYDN

-441 MGFEDKVEVK
+441 MGFEDKVEVN
-451 VGWLDKALFGLK
+451 VGWFDKALFGLK
-463 TKWDKF
+463 TKWDRF
-469 IENRDKDLLLTDGS
+469 IENRDKNLLLSDGS
-483 ERENTEPENTETSSL
+483 EKENTEPENTETSSL

>member
-72 NALINAQKNIIVLRK
+72 NALINAQKNIIVLRE
-87 QTENAYQEML
+87 QTEKAYQDML
-97 METVRKQNFIKDKL
+97 MKTVRKQKAIEEKL
-111 KSMKERDLTSEKLEL
+111 ESMRDRDLTPEKLEL
-126 VEESA
+126 VENSA
-131 RKALEKTNE
+131 RKAREAVNT
-140 EMFEFQKQHFEQR
+140 EMFEFQKKHFEQR
-153 ATLNNYEDSIKKYAR
+153 ATLDNYEDSIKKYAL
-168 EIGVEKELNEIN
+168 ELGVEKELNEIN

-190 AKNKAEKPEQDKPE
+190 TKNKDEKPETEKTEQDKPE
-204 QDKPEQDKPEQD
+204 QDKPEQDKT
-216 KPEQDKPEQDKPE
+216 
-229 QDKPE
+229 
-234 QDKPEQD
+234 
-241 KPEQD
+241 
-246 KPEQDKP
+246 

-278 ETEKPASGNPVPGTP
+278 ETEKPASGNPVPGAP
-293 TPGNSGPN
+293 TPGKTGANE
-301 GIEEIVLE
+301 IEEIVLE

-330 DVDFVKAIFETAPQ
+330 DVDFVKAIFETEEATPE
-344 EKKDAIIKGMYEHP
+344 EKDEVIEAMYEHP

-364 LYRITHDKNATPEKF
+364 LYKLTHDKNANPKQL
-379 KAYTD
+379 KAYLD
-384 IVATN
+384 MVSSN
-389 GELKRFSE
+389 GELKHFSD
-397 KEVEELNKQL
+397 KEVEEIRKQL
-407 PLVTYDLK
+407 PIVVYDLK
-415 KRNGVKFAERYDN
+415 KRNHVKFSERYDN

-441 MGFEDKVEVK
+441 MGFEDKVEVN
-451 VGWLDKALFGLK
+451 VGWFDKALFGLK
-463 TKWDKF
+463 TKWDRF
-469 IENRDKDLLLTDGS
+469 IENRDKNLLLSDGS
-483 ERENTEPENTETSSL
+483 EKENTEPENTETSSL

>member
-47 MKLESRKAEFTEKG
+47 MKLESRKVEFTEKG

-72 NALINAQKNIIVLRK
+72 NALINAQKNIIVLRE
-87 QTENAYQEML
+87 QTEKAYQDML
-97 METVRKQNFIKDKL
+97 MKTVRKQKAIEEKL
-111 KSMKERDLTSEKLEL
+111 ESMRDRDLTPEKLEL
-126 VEESA
+126 VENSA
-131 RKALEKTNE
+131 RKAREAVNT
-140 EMFEFQKQHFEQR
+140 EMFEFQKKHFEQR
-153 ATLNNYEDSIKKYAR
+153 ATLDNYEDSIKKYAL
-168 EIGVEKELNEIN
+168 ELGVEKELNEIN

-190 AKNKAEKPEQDKPE
+190 TKNKAEKPETEKTEQDKPE

-216 KPEQDKPEQDKPE
+216 KPEQN
-229 QDKPE
+229 
-234 QDKPEQD
+234 
-241 KPEQD
+241 
-246 KPEQDKP
+246 
-253 EQDKPEQDKPEQDKP
+253 KP

-278 ETEKPASGNPVPGTP
+278 ETEKPASGNPVPGAP
-293 TPGNSGPN
+293 TPGKTGAN

-330 DVDFVKAIFETAPQ
+330 DVDFVKAIFETEEATPE
-344 EKKDAIIKGMYEHP
+344 EKDEVIEAMYEHP

-364 LYRITHDKNATPEKF
+364 LYKLTHDKNANPKQL
-379 KAYTD
+379 KAYLD
-384 IVATN
+384 MVSSN
-389 GELKRFSE
+389 GELKRFSD
-397 KEVEELNKQL
+397 KEVEEIRKQL
-407 PLVTYDLK
+407 PIVVYDLK
-415 KRNGVKFAERYDN
+415 KRNHVKFSERYDN

-441 MGFEDKVEVK
+441 MGFEDKVEVN
-451 VGWLDKALFGLK
+451 VGWFDKALFGLK
-463 TKWDKF
+463 TKWDRF
-469 IENRDKDLLLTDGS
+469 IENRDKNLLLSDGS
-483 ERENTEPENTETSSL
+483 EKENTAPENTETSSL
-498 RDEIKVKA
+498 RDKVKVKT

-517 VEAKEQEN
+517 VEAKEQKS

>member
-72 NALINAQKNIIVLRK
+72 NALINAQKNIIVLRE
-87 QTENAYQEML
+87 QTEKAYQDML
-97 METVRKQNFIKDKL
+97 MKTVRKQKAIEEKL
-111 KSMKERDLTSEKLEL
+111 ESMRDRDLTPEKLEL
-126 VEESA
+126 VENSA
-131 RKALEKTNE
+131 RKAREAVNT
-140 EMFEFQKQHFEQR
+140 EMFEFQKKHFEQR
-153 ATLNNYEDSIKKYAR
+153 ATLDNYEDSIKKYAL
-168 EIGVEKELNEIN
+168 ELGVEKELNEIN

-190 AKNKAEKPEQDKPE
+190 TKNKAEKPETEKAETEKTEQDKPE
-204 QDKPEQDKPEQD
+204 QDKPEQDKPEQN
-216 KPEQDKPEQDKPE
+216 
-229 QDKPE
+229 
-234 QDKPEQD
+234 
-241 KPEQD
+241 
-246 KPEQDKP
+246 
-253 EQDKPEQDKPEQDKP
+253 KP

-278 ETEKPASGNPVPGTP
+278 ETEKPASGNPVPGAP
-293 TPGNSGPN
+293 TPGKTGANE
-301 GIEEIVLE
+301 IEEIVLE

-330 DVDFVKAIFETAPQ
+330 DVDFVKAIFETEEATPE
-344 EKKDAIIKGMYEHP
+344 EKDEVIEAMYEHP

-364 LYRITHDKNATPEKF
+364 LYKLTHDKNANPKQL
-379 KAYTD
+379 KAYLD
-384 IVATN
+384 MVSSN
-389 GELKRFSE
+389 GELKHFSD
-397 KEVEELNKQL
+397 KEVEEIRKQL
-407 PLVTYDLK
+407 PIVVYDLK
-415 KRNGVKFAERYDN
+415 KRNHVKFSERYDN

-441 MGFEDKVEVK
+441 MGFEDKVEVN
-451 VGWLDKALFGLK
+451 VGWFDKALFGLK
-463 TKWDKF
+463 TKWDRF
-469 IENRDKDLLLTDGS
+469 IENRDKNLLLSDGS
-483 ERENTEPENTETSSL
+483 EKENTEPENTETSSL